1 MAIDKPLTVFFG
13 PGATQ
18 DATTITILKADLV
31 STRTPPGFI
40 GLTATTNNTSES
52 IAGALLLRLNE
63 QQDTSN
69 DAQFAIF
76 PQAVTIINEVS
87 DGISKPFN
95 QYIYTI
101 RILEPRATE
110 TPNPNLI

>member
-1 MAIDKPLTVFFG
+1 MALDKPLTAFFG

-18 DATTITILKADLV
+18 TATSVTILKADLV
-31 STRTPPGFI
+31 STRNPLGFV
-40 GLTATTNNTSES
+40 GLTAAANNTSES
-52 IAGALLLRLNE
+52 IIGAMFLRFNE

-76 PQAVTIINEVS
+76 PQGTSIINEVS
-87 DGISKPFN
+87 DGVSKPFT
-95 QYIYTI
+95 QYIFTV
-101 RILEPRATE
+101 RILEPRLTE

>member
-1 MAIDKPLTVFFG
+1 MAIDKPLTAFFG

-31 STRTPPGFI
+31 STRTPLGFI
-40 GLTATTNNTSES
+40 GLTATANNTSES
-52 IAGALLLRLNE
+52 MVAALILKLNE
-63 QQDTSN
+63 QQDTST

-76 PQAVTIINEVS
+76 PQGVSIVNEIS
-87 DGISKPFN
+87 DGVSKPFN
-95 QYIYTI
+95 QYVYTI
-101 RILEPRATE
+101 RFLEPRGME